1 MSKPLDNQ
9 QYVGINQNQQT
20 QPTQVPLMSNYGQ
33 SFISTI
39 DQASMAGQQQLLQ
52 MVWLIQIIWKYFIT
66 IFMLYERCSSFKLKK
81 CNLIHCI

>member
-39 DQASMAGQQQLLQ
+39 DQASMSGQQQLLQ
-52 MVWLIQIIWKYFIT
+52 MV
-66 IFMLYERCSSFKLKK
+66 
-81 CNLIHCI
+81 

>member
-39 DQASMAGQQQLLQ
+39 DQASMSGQQQLLQ
-52 MVWLIQIIWKYFIT
+52 MVWLIQIIWKYFVSIST
-66 IFMLYERCSSFKLKK
+66 LYERCSSFKLKK
-81 CNLIHCI
+81 CNLTHCI